1 MEHQLSLASLEVVRV
16 GKNGLMT
23 YYPGLVHTRTVMGIW
38 KVGNG
43 MERFEIV
50 KADELGQDVLY

>member
-1 MEHQLSLASLEVVRV
+1 MSLASLEVVRV

-23 YYPGLVHTRTVMGIW
+23 YYPGWVHTRTVMGIW
-38 KVGNG
+38 KVGNVQNG

-50 KADELGQDVLY
+50 KADEHVQDVLY